1 MKITTANFKATLNSK
16 SNIELIKKILF
27 RNSDSDLIVF
37 PEASVQGYMPF
48 LEQESIKYYLE
59 SAIDLNRDN
68 GFIQEI
74 KAIASSNNQVIVVGA
89 IERDD
94 SLGYGQMFDSAFVF
108 LPDKTHRV
116 YRKTHLATNEPYFL
130 FPGDSLNIFDTP
142 VGKIGV
148 LICYDKCFCEAA
160 KTLAVKG
167 AGIIIIISAWA
178 YTTVGQREKEKLI
191 DHSKT
196 IFDRYDQIRA
206 VENQCVVVVSN
217 QVGMNKN
224 KTLEFLGSSKIITPD
239 GKIIGQLDDR
249 QGELTKE
256 IDIINSLMQERVLNL
271 NSLNIMR
278 NRRPDIYQ

>member
-1 MKITTANFKATLNSK
+1 MKITTTNFKASLNSK
-16 SNIELIKKILF
+16 SNIGLIKKILL
-27 RNSDSDLIVF
+27 RHSDSDLIVF
-37 PEASVQGYMPF
+37 PEASVQGYIPF

-59 SAIDLNRDN
+59 SAVDLNKDN
-68 GFIQEI
+68 EFIEEM
-74 KAIASSNNQVIVVGA
+74 KAIASGNNQVIVVGT

-94 SLGYGQMFDSAFVF
+94 SLGYGQMFDSAFVI

-130 FPGDSLNIFDTP
+130 FHGDSLNIFDTP

-167 AGIIIIISAWA
+167 VEIIIIISAWA
-178 YTTVGQREKEKLI
+178 YTTVGQREKEKLV

-224 KTLEFLGSSKIITPD
+224 KTLEFLGSSKIVTPD

-249 QGELTKE
+249 PGELTKE
-256 IDIINSLMQERVLNL
+256 IDIINSLIKERVLNL